1 MKKSLL
7 LFPVL
12 AFQFIHAQSPPA
24 IKNLVFEGAG
34 IRGIAFCGAVQ
45 EMESKKMMDGIERV
59 GGTSSGAI
67 VALTISLGYSG
78 KEIENIISKTNFKK
92 FNDGGFF
99 FIGGINRLN
108 KYFGWYKGK
117 KFEKWL
123 EKMIKEKTGNEN
135 ITFEELHQRGFK
147 ELYITGTSLN
157 KQRAV
162 VFSHESYPKMKI
174 KDAVRISVSIPL
186 YFEPVYIDSSGKTF
200 DHPRQRQGFDMMVDG
215 GILENFPIHIFDKQ
229 QPDLYTIGFRIDH
242 DPQIENDKG
251 DRILAEMPI
260 DDLKQYFGAFYSIV
274 IENLNR
280 QRLTSTDW
288 QRTISISDGD
298 VLPKVRKLSKEE
310 VTILIENGRKAVQER
325 FQNYDGLYR

>member
-12 AFQFIHAQSPPA
+12 AFQFIHAQTPLI
-24 IKNLVFEGAG
+24 IKSLVFEGAG
-34 IRGIAFCGAVQ
+34 VRGIAYCGAVQ
-45 EMESKKMMDGIERV
+45 EMESKKMMDSIERV

-67 VALTISLGYSG
+67 IALTISLGYSG
-78 KEIENIISKTNFKK
+78 KEIEDIISKTNFKK

-99 FIGGINRLN
+99 FIGGISRLN

-135 ITFEELHQRGFK
+135 ITFEEFHQKGFK
-147 ELYITGTSLN
+147 DLYITGTSLN
-157 KQRAV
+157 KQKAI
-162 VFSHESYPKMKI
+162 VFSYESYPKMKI

-186 YFEPVYIDSSGKTF
+186 YFEPVYIDSLGKTF
-200 DHPRQRQGFDMMVDG
+200 DHPKQKQGFDMMVDG
-215 GILENFPIHIFDKQ
+215 GLLENFPIHIFDKL

-242 DPQIENDKG
+242 DPQIENDKE
-251 DRILAEMPI
+251 DRTLAEMPI
-260 DDLKQYFGAFYSIV
+260 DGLKQYFGAFYNIV

-280 QRLTSTDW
+280 QRLTKADW
-288 QRTISISDGD
+288 QRTVSISDGD

-310 VTILIENGRKAVQER
+310 ITILIENGRKAVQER
-325 FQNYDGLYR
+325 F

>member
-1 MKKSLL
+1 MKKSLF

-12 AFQFIHAQSPPA
+12 AFHFIHAQTPPI
-24 IKNLVFEGAG
+24 IKSLVFEGAG
-34 IRGIAFCGAVQ
+34 VRGIAYCGAVQ

-67 VALTISLGYSG
+67 IALTISLGYSG

-99 FIGGINRLN
+99 FIGGISRLN

-117 KFEKWL
+117 KAEKWL

-135 ITFEELHQRGFK
+135 ITFEELHQKGFK
-147 ELYITGTSLN
+147 DLYITGTSLN
-157 KQRAV
+157 KQKAV
-162 VFSHESYPKMKI
+162 VFSYESYPKMKV
-174 KDAVRISVSIPL
+174 KDAVRISGSIPL
-186 YFEPVYIDSSGKTF
+186 YFEPVYIDSLGKAF
-200 DHPRQRQGFDMMVDG
+200 DHPKQKQGFDMMVDG

-229 QPDLYTIGFRIDH
+229 QPDLNTIGFRIDH
-242 DPQIENDKG
+242 SPQIENDKG
-251 DRILAEMPI
+251 DRTLAEMPV
-260 DDLKQYFGAFYSIV
+260 DDLKQYFGAFYNIV

-280 QRLTSTDW
+280 QRLNTTDW
-288 QRTISISDGD
+288 QRTVSISDGD

-310 VTILIENGRKAVQER
+310 VSILIENGRKAVQGR
-325 FQNYDGLYR
+325 F

>member
-7 LFPVL
+7 LFPL
-12 AFQFIHAQSPPA
+12 FAFQFMHAQTSPA

-34 IRGIAFCGAVQ
+34 VRGIAYCGAVQ
-45 EMESKKMMDGIERV
+45 EMESKKIMDGIERV

-67 VALTISLGYSG
+67 IALTISLGYSG

-123 EKMIKEKTGNEN
+123 EKVIKEKTGNED
-135 ITFEELHQRGFK
+135 ITFEELHQKGFK
-147 ELYITGTSLN
+147 DLYITGTSLN

-162 VFSHESYPKMKI
+162 IFSYESYPQMKV
-174 KDAVRISVSIPL
+174 KDAVRISISIPL

-200 DHPRQRQGFDMMVDG
+200 DHPKQKQGFDMMVDG
-215 GILENFPIHIFDKQ
+215 GVLENFPIHIFDKQ
-229 QPDLYTIGFRIDH
+229 EPDLYTIGFRIDH
-242 DPQIENDKG
+242 IPQIENDKE
-251 DRILAEMPI
+251 DRTLAEMPV
-260 DDLKQYFGAFYSIV
+260 DDLKQYFGAFYNIV

-280 QRLTSTDW
+280 QRLTSIDW
-288 QRTISISDGD
+288 QRTVSISDGD

-310 VTILIENGRKAVQER
+310 VNILIENGKKAVQER
-325 FQNYDGLYR
+325 F

>member
-12 AFQFIHAQSPPA
+12 AFQLMYGQPAPA

-34 IRGIAFCGAVQ
+34 VRGIAYCGAVQ
-45 EMESKKMMDGIERV
+45 EMESKKLMDGIERV

-67 VALTISLGYSG
+67 IALTISLGYSG
-78 KEIENIISKTNFKK
+78 KEIENIISKSNFKK

-117 KFEKWL
+117 KIGKWL

-135 ITFEELHQRGFK
+135 ITFEELHQKGFK
-147 ELYITGTSLN
+147 DLYITGTSLN

-162 VFSHESYPKMKI
+162 VFSYESYPKMKV
-174 KDAVRISVSIPL
+174 KDAIRISVSIPL

-200 DHPRQRQGFDMMVDG
+200 DHPKLKQGFDMMVDG
-215 GILENFPIHIFDKQ
+215 GVLENFPIHIFDKQ

-242 DPQIENDKG
+242 EPQIKNDKG
-251 DRILAEMPI
+251 DRTLAEMPI
-260 DDLKQYFGAFYSIV
+260 DDLKQYFGAFYNIV

-280 QRLTSTDW
+280 QQLTITDW
-288 QRTISISDGD
+288 QRTVSISDGD

-325 FQNYDGLYR
+325 F

>member
-12 AFQFIHAQSPPA
+12 AFQLMYSQPAPA

-34 IRGIAFCGAVQ
+34 VRGIAYCGAVQ
-45 EMESKKMMDGIERV
+45 EMESKKMMDGIELV

-67 VALTISLGYSG
+67 IALTISLGYSG
-78 KEIENIISKTNFKK
+78 KEIENIISKSNFKK

-117 KFEKWL
+117 KIGKWL
-123 EKMIKEKTGNEN
+123 EKIIKEKTGNEN
-135 ITFEELHQRGFK
+135 ITFEELHQKGFK
-147 ELYITGTSLN
+147 DLYITGTSLN

-162 VFSHESYPKMKI
+162 VFSYESYPKMKV

-200 DHPRQRQGFDMMVDG
+200 DHPKLKQGFDMMVDG
-215 GILENFPIHIFDKQ
+215 GVLENFPIHIFDKQ

-242 DPQIENDKG
+242 EPQIKNDKG
-251 DRILAEMPI
+251 DKTLAEMPI
-260 DDLKQYFGAFYSIV
+260 DDLKQYFGAFYNIV

-280 QRLTSTDW
+280 QQLTITDW
-288 QRTISISDGD
+288 QRTVSISDGD

-310 VTILIENGRKAVQER
+310 ISILIENGRKAIQGR
-325 FQNYDGLYR
+325 FQNHDGLYK

>member
-7 LFPVL
+7 LFPL
-12 AFQFIHAQSPPA
+12 FAFQLLQAQPPPA

-34 IRGIAFCGAVQ
+34 VRGIAYCGAVQ
-45 EMESKKMMDGIERV
+45 EMESKKMMDSIERV

-67 VALTISLGYSG
+67 IALTISLGYSG

-99 FIGGINRLN
+99 FIGGIYRLN

-117 KFEKWL
+117 KFGRWL

-135 ITFEELHQRGFK
+135 ITFEELHQKGFK
-147 ELYITGTSLN
+147 DLYITGTSLN
-157 KQRAV
+157 KQKAV
-162 VFSHESYPKMKI
+162 VFSYESYPKMKV
-174 KDAVRISVSIPL
+174 KDAVRISGSIPL

-200 DHPRQRQGFDMMVDG
+200 DHPKQKQGFDMMVDG

-229 QPDLYTIGFRIDH
+229 QPDLNTIGFRIDH
-242 DPQIENDKG
+242 SPQIENDKG
-251 DRILAEMPI
+251 DRTLAEMPV
-260 DDLKQYFGAFYSIV
+260 DDLKQYFGAFYNIV

-280 QRLTSTDW
+280 QRLNTTDW
-288 QRTISISDGD
+288 QRTVSISDGD

-310 VTILIENGRKAVQER
+310 VSILIENGRKAVQGR
-325 FQNYDGLYR
+325 F

>member
-12 AFQFIHAQSPPA
+12 AFHFIHAQTPPI
-24 IKNLVFEGAG
+24 IKSLVFEGAG
-34 IRGIAFCGAVQ
+34 VRGIAYCGAVQ
-45 EMESKKMMDGIERV
+45 EMESKKMMDSIERV

-67 VALTISLGYSG
+67 IALTISLGYSG

-123 EKMIKEKTGNEN
+123 EKVIKEKTGNEN
-135 ITFEELHQRGFK
+135 ITFEEFHQKGFK
-147 ELYITGTSLN
+147 DLYITGTSLN
-157 KQRAV
+157 KQKAV
-162 VFSHESYPKMKI
+162 IFSYESYPKMKI
-174 KDAVRISVSIPL
+174 KDAVRISISIPL
-186 YFEPVYIDSSGKTF
+186 YFEPVFIDSLGKTF
-200 DHPRQRQGFDMMVDG
+200 DRPRQKQGFDMMVDG
-215 GILENFPIHIFDKQ
+215 GILENFPIHIFDRQ

-242 DPQIENDKG
+242 SPQIENDKV
-251 DRILAEMPI
+251 DKTLAEMPV
-260 DDLKQYFGAFYSIV
+260 DDLKQYFGAFYNIV

-280 QRLTSTDW
+280 QQLTSTDW
-288 QRTISISDGD
+288 QRTVSISDGD

-325 FQNYDGLYR
+325 F

>member
-12 AFQFIHAQSPPA
+12 AFQFLHAQSPPA

-34 IRGIAFCGAVQ
+34 VRGIAYCGAVQ
-45 EMESKKMMDGIERV
+45 EMESKQMMGNIERV

-67 VALTISLGYSG
+67 IALTISLGYSG

-99 FIGGINRLN
+99 FIGGISRLN
-108 KYFGWYKGK
+108 KHFGWYKGK
-117 KFEKWL
+117 KIEKWL
-123 EKMIKEKTGNEN
+123 EKIIKDKTGNEN
-135 ITFEELHQRGFK
+135 ITFEELHQKGFK
-147 ELYITGTSLN
+147 DLYITGTSLN
-157 KQRAV
+157 KQKAI
-162 VFSHESYPKMKI
+162 VFSYESYPKMKI
-174 KDAVRISVSIPL
+174 KDAVRISSSIPL

-200 DHPRQRQGFDMMVDG
+200 DRPMQKQGFDMMVDG

-242 DPQIENDKG
+242 GPQIANDRK
-251 DRILAEMPI
+251 DRALAEMPV
-260 DDLKQYFGAFYSIV
+260 DDLKQYFGAFYNIV

-280 QRLTSTDW
+280 QQLTGTDW
-288 QRTISISDGD
+288 QRTVSISDGD
-298 VLPKVRKLSKEE
+298 VLPKVRRLSKEE
-310 VTILIENGRKAVQER
+310 VTILIENGKKAVQEH
-325 FQNYDGLYR
+325 FLKL

>member
-7 LFPVL
+7 LFPIL
-12 AFQFIHAQSPPA
+12 AFQFMHAQPPTA
-24 IKNLVFEGAG
+24 IKNLIFEGAG
-34 IRGIAFCGAVQ
+34 IRGIAYCGALQ
-45 EMESKKMMDGIERV
+45 EMESKKMLDDIERV

-78 KEIENIISKTNFKK
+78 KEIEEIISKTNFKK

-99 FIGGINRLN
+99 FIGGINRLK

-135 ITFEELHQRGFK
+135 ITFEELHQKGFK
-147 ELYITGTSLN
+147 DLYITGTSLN
-157 KQRAV
+157 KQKAV
-162 VFSHESYPKMKI
+162 VFSYESYPKMKV
-174 KDAVRISVSIPL
+174 KDAVRISISIPL

-200 DHPRQRQGFDMMVDG
+200 YRPKRKQELDMMVDG

-242 DPQIENDKG
+242 VPQIENDKE
-251 DRILAEMPI
+251 DRTLAEMPV
-260 DDLKQYFGAFYSIV
+260 DDLKQYFGAFYNIV

-288 QRTISISDGD
+288 QRTVSISDGN

-310 VTILIENGRKAVQER
+310 VTILIENGRKAIQER
-325 FQNYDGLYR
+325 F

>member
-12 AFQFIHAQSPPA
+12 AFQLMHAQPPPA

-45 EMESKKMMDGIERV
+45 GMESKKMMDAIERV

-99 FIGGINRLN
+99 FIGGINRLK

-117 KFEKWL
+117 KFENWL

-135 ITFEELHQRGFK
+135 ITFEELHQKGFK
-147 ELYITGTSLN
+147 DLYITGTSLN
-157 KQRAV
+157 KQKAV
-162 VFSHESYPKMKI
+162 VFSYESYPKMKI
-174 KDAVRISVSIPL
+174 KDAVRISTSIPL
-186 YFEPVYIDSSGKTF
+186 YFEPVFIDSSGKTF
-200 DHPRQRQGFDMMVDG
+200 YRPKQKQELDMMVDG

-242 DPQIENDKG
+242 ASQIENDKG
-251 DRILAEMPI
+251 DRTLAEMPI

-288 QRTISISDGD
+288 QRTVSISDGN

-325 FQNYDGLYR
+325 F

>member
-12 AFQFIHAQSPPA
+12 AFQFIHAQTPTI
-24 IKNLVFEGAG
+24 IKSLVFEGAG
-34 IRGIAFCGAVQ
+34 VRGIAYCGAVQ
-45 EMESKKMMDGIERV
+45 EMESKKMMDSIERV

-67 VALTISLGYSG
+67 IALTISLGYSG

-117 KFEKWL
+117 KIGKWL
-123 EKMIKEKTGNEN
+123 EKIIKEKTGNEN
-135 ITFEELHQRGFK
+135 ITFEELHQKGFK
-147 ELYITGTSLN
+147 DLYITGTSLN

-162 VFSHESYPKMKI
+162 VFSYESYPKMKV

-200 DHPRQRQGFDMMVDG
+200 DHPKLKQGFDMMVDG
-215 GILENFPIHIFDKQ
+215 GVLENFPIHIFDKQ

-242 DPQIENDKG
+242 EPQIKNDKG
-251 DRILAEMPI
+251 DKTLAEMPI
-260 DDLKQYFGAFYSIV
+260 DDLKQYFGAFYNIV

-280 QRLTSTDW
+280 QQLTITDW
-288 QRTISISDGD
+288 QRTVSISDGD

-310 VTILIENGRKAVQER
+310 ISILIENGRKAIQGR
-325 FQNYDGLYR
+325 FQNHDGLYK

>member
-7 LFPVL
+7 LFPVF
-12 AFQFIHAQSPPA
+12 AFQFIHAQPPPA

-34 IRGIAFCGAVQ
+34 VRGIAYCGAVQ
-45 EMESKKMMDGIERV
+45 EMESKRIMAGIERV

-67 VALTISLGYSG
+67 VALTISLGYTG

-135 ITFEELHQRGFK
+135 ITFEELHQKGFK
-147 ELYITGTSLN
+147 DLYITGTSLN
-157 KQRAV
+157 KQKAV
-162 VFSHESYPKMKI
+162 IFSYESYPKMMI
-174 KDAVRISVSIPL
+174 RDAVRISISIPL
-186 YFEPVYIDSSGKTF
+186 YFEPVFIDSSGKIF
-200 DHPRQRQGFDMMVDG
+200 DRPKQKQGFDIMVDG
-215 GILENFPIHIFDKQ
+215 GLLENFPIHIFDKQ

-242 DPQIENDKG
+242 DPQIENDKE
-251 DRILAEMPI
+251 DRTLAEMPI
-260 DDLKQYFGAFYSIV
+260 DDIRQYFRAFY
-274 IENLNR
+274 
-280 QRLTSTDW
+280 D
-288 QRTISISDGD
+288 
-298 VLPKVRKLSKEE
+298 
-310 VTILIENGRKAVQER
+310 
-325 FQNYDGLYR
+325 

>member
-12 AFQFIHAQSPPA
+12 AFQFMQAQTPPA

-34 IRGIAFCGAVQ
+34 VRGIAYCGAVQ
-45 EMESKKMMDGIERV
+45 EMESKKMMDSIQRV

-67 VALTISLGYSG
+67 IALTISLGYSG

-92 FNDGGFF
+92 FNDGNFF

-117 KFEKWL
+117 KIEKWL

-135 ITFEELHQRGFK
+135 ITFEELHQKGFK
-147 ELYITGTSLN
+147 DLYITGTSLN
-157 KQRAV
+157 RQKAL
-162 VFSHESYPKMKI
+162 VFSYETYPKMKI
-174 KDAVRISVSIPL
+174 KDAVRISSSIPL
-186 YFEPVYIDSSGKTF
+186 YFEPIFIDSSGKTF
-200 DHPRQRQGFDMMVDG
+200 DRPRQKQGFDMMVDG

-229 QPDLYTIGFRIDH
+229 QPDPYTVGFRIDH
-242 DPQIENDKG
+242 DPQIKNDKV
-251 DRILAEMPI
+251 DRTLAEMPV
-260 DDLKQYFGAFYSIV
+260 DDLKQYFGAFYNIV

-280 QRLTSTDW
+280 QQLTITDW
-288 QRTISISDGD
+288 QRTVSISDGN

-310 VTILIENGRKAVQER
+310 ISILIENGRKAVQGR
-325 FQNYDGLYR
+325 F